1 MQKKTEDFMRSNLG
15 FLTGTYV
22 GAGSNA
28 VTNTQ
33 VARKQVGDLADP
45 KAVPRRKKIFRS
57 QANLSSADHAARNQ
71 SQSVMPSK
79 RPSLSNG
86 NLNLVR

>member
-1 MQKKTEDFMRSNLG
+1 MSIKELLEIQLKKKKEKEQMQKKTEDFMRSNLG

-22 GAGSNA
+22 GAGTNV

-33 VARKQVGDLADP
+33 VARKQVGDLAEP

-57 QANLSSADHAARNQ
+57 
-71 SQSVMPSK
+71 
-79 RPSLSNG
+79 
-86 NLNLVR
+86 